1 MPGLRSRG
9 DAEVGQMR
17 HDGEVSPA
25 MDGADQKSANPP
37 GQLPREPLE
46 APQAHPEHVS
56 RGLLAL
62 AGVIAGAA
70 GLALSQGAAMAL
82 RAESSP
88 VEAVGAAVRDYT
100 PGPIA
105 VFLVHLVKSAD
116 KPLLLTGTT
125 LAVLAI
131 CGYAASWVRRF
142 PLLPDLVFFLLT
154 AIGLLAVLRLPNP
167 GIGAPLALMVGL
179 ITWIVTLRLL
189 TAPLL
194 GETPHASQTDTRRRD
209 FLIRGA
215 WVIGGVAVLTVA
227 ARVAGSGRRQ
237 VEQARRLLRLPVKH
251 GVVPAGA
258 SLGVTG
264 IQPWRTPN
272 KDFYLIHT
280 ALAPPSISPEDWQL
294 RIHGMVDRE
303 LTFTYEDLV
312 NRQLTEAWITLCCVS
327 NVVGGDLI
335 GNAWWSGVLARE
347 LLAEAGVQ
355 PGANAVRQTSR
366 DGWDCGTPL
375 AALTDPNRNAMLAI
389 AMNGQPLPVQHGFP
403 VRMVVPGLYGYVSA
417 TKWLVDLEVT
427 SFDKFSAYWTERGWS
442 EEGPVKTQSRVDVP
456 ADDSTVKAGSLRI
469 GGSAWAQHTGI
480 EKVQYQLDG
489 ADWQEAELG
498 RVEGADTWV
507 QWTGTVDVKAGKHLL
522 VVRATDKS
530 GYTQTAAKAD
540 VIPDGATGWHSIHF
554 DAQ

>member
-1 MPGLRSRG
+1 MNR
-9 DAEVGQMR
+9 
-17 HDGEVSPA
+17 
-25 MDGADQKSANPP
+25 ADPTSGSLT

-46 APQAHPEHVS
+46 APEAHPEHVS
-56 RGLLAL
+56 RGWFAL

-70 GLALSQGAAMAL
+70 GLALSQAAATAL

-88 VEAVGAAVRDYT
+88 VQAVGAAVRDFT

-105 VFLVHLVKSAD
+105 VFLVHLVGSWD
-116 KPLLLTGTT
+116 KPLLIGGT
-125 LAVLAI
+125 AVVVLAI
-131 CGYAASWVRRF
+131 CGYAASWIRRF
-142 PLLPDLVFFLLT
+142 PLVPDLVFFALT
-154 AIGLLAVLRLPNP
+154 VIGLLAVLRLPHP
-167 GIGAPLALMVGL
+167 GIGAPLALIVGL

-194 GETPHASQTDTRRRD
+194 GETPHSSEDDSRRRD
-209 FLIRGA
+209 FLIRSGL
-215 WVIGGVAVLTVA
+215 VIGGVAVLTVA

-251 GVVPAGA
+251 GDVPAGA

-264 IQPWRTPN
+264 IEPWRTPN
-272 KDFYLIHT
+272 KDFYIIHT
-280 ALAPPSISPEDWQL
+280 ALAPPSVSPENWRL

-303 LTFTYEDLV
+303 LSISYQDLLD
-312 NRQLTEAWITLCCVS
+312 RQLTEDWVTLCCVS

-335 GNAWWSGVLARE
+335 GNAWWSGVLVRD
-347 LLAEAGVQ
+347 LLKEAGVQ
-355 PGANAVRQTSR
+355 PGANAVRQTSH

-427 SFDKFSAYWTERGWS
+427 TFDKFSAFWTERGWS
-442 EEGPVKTQSRVDVP
+442 EKGPVKTESRIDVP
-456 ADDSTVKAGSLRI
+456 ANGAKVKAGSLRI

-480 EKVQYQLDG
+480 EKVEYQLDG
-489 ADWQEAELG
+489 ADWVAAELG
-498 RVEGADTWV
+498 RVPGADTWV
-507 QWTGTVDVKAGKHLL
+507 QWAGTVDVEPGEHRV
-522 VVRATDKS
+522 VVRATDAS

-540 VIPDGATGWHSIHF
+540 VLPDGATGWHSIPF
-554 DAQ
+554 DAE